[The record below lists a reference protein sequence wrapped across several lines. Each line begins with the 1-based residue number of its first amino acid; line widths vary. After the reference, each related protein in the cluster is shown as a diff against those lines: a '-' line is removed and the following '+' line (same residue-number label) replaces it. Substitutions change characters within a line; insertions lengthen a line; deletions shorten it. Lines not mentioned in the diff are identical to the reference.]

1 MPVWVSSAYSSA
13 WIPCCGAG
21 GFTFCRTNVGSSA
34 CSVFAWGFPR
44 CNKRLVTD
52 SQSAPIRWVD
62 DPNTLSRACSC
73 IIVSVINLF
82 PLIIIIIIIPI
93 NPALAVP
100 KFVNKV
106 QNLRQA
112 DSAILLNVFSY
123 HIVVNFLIGRN
134 MRKVLLF

>member
-1 MPVWVSSAYSSA
+1 M
-13 WIPCCGAG
+13 
-21 GFTFCRTNVGSSA
+21 
-34 CSVFAWGFPR
+34 
-44 CNKRLVTD
+44 
-52 SQSAPIRWVD
+52 
-62 DPNTLSRACSC
+62 
-73 IIVSVINLF
+73 SVINLF